1 MMMAKISVNLV
12 VGALLLAY
20 LPAEGQDM
28 SQAMDTSE
36 QKFNEAQSRRVVAF
50 MSLNVM
56 FPDAQVRALAK
67 AAGDGDVK
75 KVEQLVNGG
84 VSVNSRGAQG
94 ATPLFW
100 AMHNLEGFKKLLELG
115 ADPNVVF
122 ADGNSV
128 MNASVVLKEGGILK
142 AALAHGGNPN
152 LVSSDSF
159 GYTPI
164 FDAMSAGLDRVDM
177 LLSAGADINAKS
189 KFGSTPVLVAAG
201 RGDYEMVYRLLE
213 RGADY
218 RIKDAHGV
226 DLAAAVSKNV
236 GRIRPGTKWAKWQDK
251 VIEWLL
257 AKGVK
262 IPASPQSRPNEPA
275 DQP

>member
-1 MMMAKISVNLV
+1 MTMTKISLNLIV
-12 VGALLLAY
+12 SVLSLAY
-20 LPAEGQDM
+20 LSACGSEMNDHIQKMDSAEK
-28 SQAMDTSE
+28 
-36 QKFNEAQSRRVVAF
+36 KFNEAQSREVVAF
-50 MSLNVM
+50 MSLDVM
-56 FPDAQVRALAK
+56 FPNASVRALAK

-100 AMHNLEGFKKLLELG
+100 AMHNLDGFKKLLELG
-115 ADPNVVF
+115 ADPNVVY

-128 MNASVVLKEGGILK
+128 MKAAVVMKDRGILK
-142 AALAHGGNPN
+142 AALEHGGNPN

-164 FDAMSAGLDRVDM
+164 FDAMSAGLDVVDM
-177 LLSAGADINAKS
+177 LLSAGADINAKG
-189 KFGSTPVLVAAG
+189 KFGATPVLVAAG

-218 RIKDAHGV
+218 RLKDARGV

-236 GRIRPGTKWAKWQDK
+236 GRLRSGTKWAKWQEK
-251 VIEWLL
+251 VIEWLQ
-257 AKGVK
+257 AKGVE
-262 IPASPQSRPNEPA
+262 IPASPQRR
-275 DQP
+275 Q